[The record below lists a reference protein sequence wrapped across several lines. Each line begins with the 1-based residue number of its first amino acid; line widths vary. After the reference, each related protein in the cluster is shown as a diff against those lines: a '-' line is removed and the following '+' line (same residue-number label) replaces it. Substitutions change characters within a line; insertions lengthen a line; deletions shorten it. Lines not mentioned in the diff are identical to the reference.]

1 MFYILR
7 KSDIKDVDERKKYRK
22 QSTCETSIQLWTTY
36 LEKLLLV
43 TVEQVFTF
51 L

>member
-22 QSTCETSIQLWTTY
+22 QSICETSIQFWAAF
-36 LEKLLLV
+36 LEKI
-43 TVEQVFTF
+43 TF
-51 L
+51 SH